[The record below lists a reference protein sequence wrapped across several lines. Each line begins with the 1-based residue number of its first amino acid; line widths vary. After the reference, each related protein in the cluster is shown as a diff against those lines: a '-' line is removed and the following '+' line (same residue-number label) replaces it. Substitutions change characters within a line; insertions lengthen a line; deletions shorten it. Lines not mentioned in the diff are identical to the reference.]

1 MFPILIGTSGYDH
14 PELKGSFYPENL
26 ARKNFLE
33 YYSTKFN
40 ALEINSTF
48 YGLPTRERM
57 NSFYERSQGRLK
69 FSIKLTRTLTH
80 EIDRFWKTQ
89 AEEFK
94 NSLIPLQEK
103 SALACVLVQFP
114 ESFDYTTES
123 RQYLAALLKELSP
136 LSCVVEFRNR
146 NWIRQSVFDGLKER
160 NTGIVFCDMPQCA
173 SPFQNS
179 SQIKTPFIGT
189 NAYIRMHGRN
199 ENGWY
204 ARTNYGEET
213 KRYDYEY
220 SIEELKSFIP
230 IIKTAQN
237 EGRQVQLY
245 FNNHPKGIGFKNA
258 LQLSELIKSA
268 IPALKLQE

>member
-26 ARKNFLE
+26 PRKSFLE

-48 YGLPTRERM
+48 YGMPTQERM
-57 NSFYERSQGRLK
+57 LNFYNRSQGRVK
-69 FSIKLTRTLTH
+69 FSIKLTRTMTH
-80 EIDRFWKTQ
+80 EIDRQWMSQ

-94 NSLIPLQEK
+94 TALKPLVQK
-103 SALACVLVQFP
+103 DALAVVLIQFP
-114 ESFDYTTES
+114 ESFGYTPES
-123 RQYLAALLKELSP
+123 RRYLAALLKELSP
-136 LSCVVEFRNR
+136 LSCVVEFRNSS
-146 NWIRQSVFDGLKER
+146 WIRTSVFEGLAER
-160 NTGIVFCDMPQCA
+160 NTGIVYCDMPQCA
-173 SPFQNS
+173 TPFQNS
-179 SQIKTPFIGT
+179 TQLKTPFIGT

-204 ARTNYGEET
+204 AKTIPGEET

-230 IIKTAQN
+230 IIKNAQS
-237 EGRQVQLY
+237 EGRLVQLY

-258 LQLSELIKSA
+258 LQLMELIKNAVSG
-268 IPALKLQE
+268 